1 MDPDGRVVVIEGNAM
16 MLVRPRNEQFAYKYS
31 VSRIKPPFASML
43 RRKIDHCEV
52 DRNNVVP
59 RWKLVCE

>member
-1 MDPDGRVVVIEGNAM
+1 VIEGNAM

-43 RRKIDHCEV
+43 RRKIDHCEASGMI
-52 DRNNVVP
+52 RA
-59 RWKLVCE
+59 RRSRRGS